1 MNEFKQTIKKIL
13 LILGDIVILYASLY
27 LALVIRFEDR
37 YSSKILDQHFVP
49 FTILYIFWITFF
61 YISNFYS
68 SVTAKNSYKFYAS
81 VIKSFSFIIVFSVGF
96 FYFFYSTTG
105 LTPKTNLLLN
115 AIIAFIFFAIWRSAY
130 NRFITTGT
138 FSSNVLMLSDENEA
152 KEIIEKIKTN
162 PQMGYKIIDCSSSD
176 LNDLKNF
183 IAKNNIKLAITSER
197 LKDNKKLTYDLY
209 ESLSLKIKFQNL
221 QDFYEQIFGKIPL
234 SIIDKIWFLENLRN
248 LDRPLYD
255 AFKKFVDILVGAI
268 GMAVSL
274 PLYPFI
280 ILAIKSDSNG
290 PAFIIQ
296 KRIGQNNK
304 IFSNIKFRSMLVN
317 DNGKWPE
324 KNDKRIT
331 KVGNFL
337 RKMRLDELP
346 QLMNVLKG
354 DISLVGPRPDII
366 DLYVK
371 LESEIPYYR
380 IRNVV
385 KPGLTGW
392 AQISQELPPHSIEE
406 TKQRLSYDFYYLK
419 NKSLLLDIIIILK
432 TIRILIGRSGR

>member
-1 MNEFKQTIKKIL
+1 MNELKQTIKKIL
-13 LILGDIVILYASLY
+13 LILGDIAILYASLY
-27 LALVIRFEDR
+27 LALIIRFGDR
-37 YSSKILDQHFVP
+37 YGPKIWDQHLVP

-61 YISNFYS
+61 YINNFYS
-68 SVTAKNSYKFYAS
+68 SATAKNSYKFYAFA
-81 VIKSFSFIIVFSVGF
+81 IKSFLFIIIFSVGF

-115 AIIAFIFFAIWRSAY
+115 AIIAFVFFVIWRSAY
-130 NRFITTGT
+130 NRFLTTGT
-138 FSSNVLMLSDENEA
+138 FSSNVLILSDENEA
-152 KEIIEKIKTN
+152 REITEKIKAN
-162 PQMGYKIIDCSSSD
+162 PQMGYKIIDCLSSNFD
-176 LNDLKNF
+176 DLKNF
-183 IAKNNIKLAITSER
+183 IAKNNIKLVITSEK
-197 LKDNKKLTYDLY
+197 LKDNKKLAYNLY

-221 QDFYEQIFGKIPL
+221 QDFYEQLFGKIPL
-234 SIIDKIWFLENLRN
+234 SIIDKIWFLENLRS

-255 AFKKFVDILVGAI
+255 AFKKIADILIGAI
-268 GMAVSL
+268 GLAISL

-280 ILAIKSDSNG
+280 ILAIKSDSKG
-290 PAFIIQ
+290 TAFIIQ

-304 IFSNIKFRSMLVN
+304 MFNNIKFRSMLSN

-337 RKMRLDELP
+337 RKIRLDELP
-346 QLMNVLKG
+346 QLINVLRG
-354 DISLVGPRPDII
+354 DLSLVGPRPDII
-366 DLYVK
+366 DLYTK
-371 LESEIPYYR
+371 LESEIPYYK

-392 AQISQELPPHSIEE
+392 AQINQELPPHSTEE

-419 NKSLLLDIIIILK
+419 NKSLFLDIIIILK
-432 TIRILIGRSGR
+432 TIRILMGRSGR